1 MIGVSRGSCEGSK
14 NRWLRLLDLQEQRS
28 FVVGQEQADRAE
40 RADAADPDDFEGD
53 VLKMIA
59 PQQYAPILLQCL
71 GIGDEGLAC
80 IELMAAQMAHE
91 RRLVSDAPTA
101 ADLLHEAKMVLP
113 CRKHAG
119 KALLLLTAELWW
131 VDLGEHSAKVDAH
144 APSVERRQSRQI
156 RQLFAIALAGRSREP
171 STSSI
176 RHFRDVP
183 GNNETGGEAF
193 DVPFEWGG

>member
-119 KALLLLTAELWW
+119 KLFFCL
-131 VDLGEHSAKVDAH
+131 
-144 APSVERRQSRQI
+144 RRS
-156 RQLFAIALAGRSREP
+156 FGG
-171 STSSI
+171 STSASTAP
-176 RHFRDVP
+176 RSMRTLQASSGASP
-183 GNNETGGEAF
+183 AKYAN
-193 DVPFEWGG
+193 